1 MERIPYQVKPYLGFV
16 KQRNDRYT
24 NKYIWGV
31 QHRTSKQWAFPVNNT
46 YLDAVNL
53 CKQLNVEHLY
63 NTTTNLL
70 RDHHGTSQT
79 A

>member
-31 QHRTSKQWAFPVNNT
+31 QHRTSKQWAFPMNNT

-63 NTTTNLL
+63 NTTTNLVG
-70 RDHHGTSQT
+70 DHHGTSQT